1 MDEVVL
7 SSLKD
12 SINVSGNNQKINLQ
26 DYKENLEEPKIAEK
40 KVVSVVITD
49 CLLSH
54 AFFTLEGARSNG

>member
-26 DYKENLEEPKIAEK
+26 DYRENLEEPKIAEN
-40 KVVSVVITD
+40 KVMS
-49 CLLSH
+49 
-54 AFFTLEGARSNG
+54 